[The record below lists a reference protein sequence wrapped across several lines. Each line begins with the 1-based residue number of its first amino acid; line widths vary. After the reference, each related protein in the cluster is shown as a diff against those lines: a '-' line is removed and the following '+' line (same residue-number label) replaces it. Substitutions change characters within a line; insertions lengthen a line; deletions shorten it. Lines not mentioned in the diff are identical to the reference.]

1 MIQEKGKILD
11 MKLQKVLGALFILL
25 LFGVESMHATAQD
38 GNPEAGAKKNA
49 MCQGC
54 HGIPG
59 FRTAYP
65 TVYTVPKLGGQNALY
80 LVNAL
85 KAYKSGGRTHPG
97 MRAVASALSD
107 QDIADLAAYYSEN
120 KKIIVSTEKGTE

>member
-1 MIQEKGKILD
+1 
-11 MKLQKVLGALFILL
+11 MKFLNISLAALFAVLGM
-25 LFGVESMHATAQD
+25 VATSSQA
-38 GNPEAGAKKNA
+38 AGDAAAGKQKNA

-65 TVYTVPKLGGQNALY
+65 EVYSVPKIGGQNVAY

-85 KAYKSGGRTHPG
+85 KAY
-97 MRAVASALSD
+97 RAGERSHSTMIAIAASLGD
-107 QDIADLAAYYSEN
+107 QDIEDLAAFYAEGG
-120 KKIIVSTEKGTE
+120 K